1 MIDFSQMTDFAS
13 TFKFKDNI
21 VFLDVDG
28 VLNGYNRWNTLGWD
42 IVCKFNSEKL
52 RNWYREITDPCGVHE
67 KKVKLL
73 AKIVHNTGAKVVMSS
88 TWRHSYWKFVNGESD
103 YDIDR
108 IKKLADLLNKYNI
121 EVIDITPKSPRGRRD
136 DEIIAWLSRHEEDV
150 DRFVILDDERFDLE
164 CFADKELVQT
174 SSVPKGIM
182 IKGFDYEDTGLK
194 RKHVKQ
200 AIKLLRGIN

>member
-1 MIDFSQMTDFAS
+1 MIDFSKMTDYTS
-13 TFKFKDNI
+13 TIKFKNKI
-21 VFLDVDG
+21 VFTDVDG
-28 VLNGYNRWNTLGWD
+28 VLNGYNRWNTLGWN

-52 RNWYREITDPCGVHE
+52 SNWYRELTDPCGVHE

-73 AKIVHNTGAKVVMSS
+73 AKIVHRTGAKVVMSS
-88 TWRHSYWKFVNGESD
+88 SWRASYWKFVNGELNSTD
-103 YDIDR
+103 D

-136 DEIIAWLSRHEEDV
+136 DEIIAWLSRHEEEV

-174 SSVPKGIM
+174 SSVPKCVM

-194 RKHVKQ
+194 RKHVKK
-200 AIKLLRGIN
+200 AIKVLNGEK